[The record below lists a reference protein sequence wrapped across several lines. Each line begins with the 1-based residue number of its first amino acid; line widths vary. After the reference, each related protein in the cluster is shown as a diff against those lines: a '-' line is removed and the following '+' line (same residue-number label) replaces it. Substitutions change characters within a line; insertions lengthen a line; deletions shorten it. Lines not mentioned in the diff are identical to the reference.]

1 MRNLLILL
9 FILPLTLYSQKVYS
23 VKYSNQSDVKL
34 YVVEYENQCD
44 LKEKVPFNFH
54 LSDWV
59 DMKEYQKKH
68 KVYWWSRM
76 SKPQGG

>member
-1 MRNLLILL
+1 MSSRKRRQYIKSLRNSQ
-9 FILPLTLYSQKVYS
+9 PTVTLKELEDQ
-23 VKYSNQSDVKL
+23 
-34 YVVEYENQCD
+34 
-44 LKEKVPFNFH
+44 EKVPFNFH

-68 KVYWWSRM
+68 KVDWWSRM